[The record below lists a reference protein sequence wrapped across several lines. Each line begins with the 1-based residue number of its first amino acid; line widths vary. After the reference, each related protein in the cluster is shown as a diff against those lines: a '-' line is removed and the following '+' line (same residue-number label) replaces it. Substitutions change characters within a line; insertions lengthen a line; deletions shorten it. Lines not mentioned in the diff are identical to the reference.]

1 MIPSKTHELLDK
13 IIKEYGFTLEEI
25 SLKIGVSRRSL
36 YRVLNGEKPSGK
48 VVVALIRL
56 AIQLDSAGGVS

>member
-1 MIPSKTHELLDK
+1 MIPAKTHELLCK
-13 IIKEYGFTLEEI
+13 IINENGLTVEAI
-25 SLKIGVSRRSL
+25 GLKIGVSRRSL

-56 AIQLDSAGGVS
+56 AIQLESEGS